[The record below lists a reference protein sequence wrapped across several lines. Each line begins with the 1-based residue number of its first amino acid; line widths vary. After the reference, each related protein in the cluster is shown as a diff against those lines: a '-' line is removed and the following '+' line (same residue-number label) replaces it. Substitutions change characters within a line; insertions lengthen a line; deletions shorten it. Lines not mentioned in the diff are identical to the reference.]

1 MVLVTLCF
9 KFVSLYFMCRGACLR
24 DCLSIPVHPRYIA
37 EATDPLS
44 LELPT
49 AVSLYVGS
57 ENQTQVLYKRSSK
70 CS

>member
-1 MVLVTLCF
+1 
-9 KFVSLYFMCRGACLR
+9 MCRGACLR